1 MQNMRRSQQSPS
13 SGDKSRLVH
22 MVGVSA
28 ITPRSGRA
36 GTERT
41 DCGAVSVME
50 ESQVS
55 GSLIS
60 LLFGVAACESS
71 RRTSRQQGP
80 SRQEGENEGWHV
92 DHNTEYRPVNTMTT
106 L

>member
-13 SGDKSRLVH
+13 NGDKSRLVH

-41 DCGAVSVME
+41 DCGAVSVRE

-60 LLFGVAACESS
+60 LLFGVTACESS

-80 SRQEGENEGWHV
+80 SRQGGGK
-92 DHNTEYRPVNTMTT
+92 
-106 L
+106 